1 MKFYFTCILSIFMLN
16 LASQEILT
24 DSISEAF
31 VFENRIQTPLSQ
43 KAASVTVL
51 TRKELKE
58 LPGVTVADKLH
69 NVNGLDLRSR
79 GPHGVQTDIGL
90 RGSSFD
96 QVLVLINGI
105 KLNDAQTGHHVM
117 NLPIDLESIDRI
129 EIHFGS
135 ASRVFGQNAFAG
147 AINIITKISDDDFIK
162 VKRGGGDF
170 NLRSD
175 GVVINVATKNFK
187 QSISGEYNTSDGYR
201 FNTDYKIMNGLYQS
215 ELDLKGHKL
224 NAMLGYT
231 SRKFGANG
239 FYASEDYKDQYEEV
253 RTILSSLS
261 YSPRL
266 KNAENNIVLRG
277 YWRNNLDDYVF
288 LRENPSY
295 FNNIHTNNQYG
306 LEVNSTFKT
315 KYGILG
321 LGVDAQ
327 LVKLES
333 NNLGERERT
342 VVTGFLEHK
351 FQLVSGKVNITPGVQ
366 VNQFSDFGINYLPGV
381 DAAYFISPNSKIYAS
396 VGQTFRV
403 PSYTDLY
410 YSSPA
415 NGSNPDL
422 KPETAFSQEIGYSR
436 KLSPK
441 INLDL
446 AVFNR
451 SSSDLIDRIKNTT
464 PDSLWIPYNISKLRT
479 SGVSSNIAYNNPQSS
494 ILKQVRLGYTYLD
507 TDIEINE
514 GITSRYAL
522 ENLKHQLTAGITL
535 NYTKNL
541 SHTISYRY
549 ADRLN
554 LDSYGLLDSRVNF
567 MLKGKLNIFVD
578 VTNILAIEYK
588 ETNLVRMPGRWASAG
603 LSYKIGL

>member
-1 MKFYFTCILSIFMLN
+1 MKFYFTCILSLFMLN
-16 LASQEILT
+16 LVSQEILT

-51 TRKELKE
+51 TKKELQE

-129 EIHFGS
+129 EVHFGS

-162 VKRGGGDF
+162 VKRGAGDF

-175 GVVINVATKNFK
+175 GVLINVAT
-187 QSISGEYNTSDGYR
+187 
-201 FNTDYKIMNGLYQS
+201 NTDYKIMNGLYQS
-215 ELDLKGHKL
+215 ELNLKGHKL

-253 RTILSSLS
+253 TTILSSLS

-266 KNAENNIVLRG
+266 RDTENNIVIRG

-306 LEVNSTFKT
+306 LELNSTFKT

-351 FQLVSGKVNITPGVQ
+351 FQLVSGKINITPGVQ
-366 VNQFSDFGINYLPGV
+366 VNQFSDFGISYLPGV
-381 DAAYFISPNSKIYAS
+381 DAAYFISPKSKIYAS
-396 VGQTFRV
+396 VGQTLRV

-422 KPETAFSQEIGYSR
+422 KPETAFSQEIGYST

-441 INLDL
+441 INLDV

-451 SSSDLIDRIKNTT
+451 SSSDLIDRIKDT
-464 PDSLWIPYNISKLRT
+464 PESVWIPYNISKLRT
-479 SGVSSNIAYNNPQSS
+479 SGVSSNIVYNNPQSS
-494 ILKQVRLGYTYLD
+494 IVKQVRLGYTYLD
-507 TDIEINE
+507 SDIEVNE

-522 ENLKHQLTAGITL
+522 ENLKHQLTAGVTL

-603 LSYKIGL
+603 VSYKIGL